1 MIEKEITV
9 TIENGLHARPAADF
23 VKKVNQY
30 KSKVELMIGDRRIN
44 AKSILQL
51 MSVAIM
57 EGQTIKVMTDG
68 EDEKDALAFIDS
80 FLQSGKES

>member
-68 EDEKDALAFIDS
+68 EDEKDALAFIDF

>member
-30 KSKVELMIGDRRIN
+30 KSKVELVIGEKRIN
-44 AKSILQL
+44 AKSILNL
-51 MSVAIM
+51 MSVAIN
-57 EGQTIKVMTDG
+57 EGQTIKVITDG
-68 EDEKDALAFIDS
+68 EDEKEALTFIDS
-80 FLQSGKES
+80 FLQSGKR

>member
-9 TIENGLHARPAADF
+9 TIENGLHARPATDF

>member
-30 KSKVELMIGDRRIN
+30 KSKVELVIGEKRIN
-44 AKSILQL
+44 AKSILNL
-51 MSVAIM
+51 MSVAIN
-57 EGQTIKVMTDG
+57 EGQTIKVITDG
-68 EDEKDALAFIDS
+68 DDEKEALTFIDS
-80 FLQSGKES
+80 FLQSGKR

>member
-51 MSVAIM
+51 MSVAIL